1 MARSLVPIVALC
13 IAGFCAAGAALA
25 QEQPPQRQ
33 RPTEPQ
39 DPSTPTLFDP
49 HFDSNRTQQ
58 FRRPG
63 QPARAV
69 PVTMPSSGAGNTGF
83 DATNARVNRKRK
95 EAAQKRARAEAE
107 NLPPIAATAPD
118 RTVAPVF
125 QRQESRAAQRRRAT
139 NSAAM
144 PLDATGVVAAR
155 PIRKRVTEEDPFG
168 PTGFYVGSF
177 LYKPAIDFTGGYNSN
192 PSQRLNGKAST
203 FERIAPE
210 LSVKSDWSRHELTAD
225 LKGSYIWYNDNN
237 LENLNKPD
245 LDLKTKGRID
255 ITKQTK
261 AEIEGRFGLHADNPG
276 DPNLPTDVK
285 SPPMYITPGGSASV
299 KHTLN
304 RLELSLKGSIDRTA
318 YGDATLNNGDLL
330 DLRDRNYNQFSMN
343 TRAAYEI
350 KPGIKPFVEY
360 GSDQRRHDRQNDA
373 AGVARDS
380 NGQMIKAGSEFEL
393 TGYLTGEASIGMF
406 QREYKDPTFPN
417 IQGMLYDASLI
428 YYPTPLTTLK
438 LNVKTAVDE
447 SILPGVA
454 GALRHDYVLQIDHAF
469 RRWLIGTVTLGFG
482 TDDYEG
488 SDRDDRRYIVGGAL
502 LWKLSREVHFKAEAR
517 REWLKSTVE
526 GQDYTS
532 NIITVGLRF
541 QR

>member
-1 MARSLVPIVALC
+1 VARSLVPIVVVC
-13 IAGFCAAGAALA
+13 IAGLCATGLA
-25 QEQPPQRQ
+25 FAQQQQ
-33 RPTEPQ
+33 QQSLINEPR

-69 PVTMPSSGAGNTGF
+69 PVTMPSSGAGPTGF
-83 DATNARVNRKRK
+83 DATNARVNRKRR
-95 EAAQKRARAEAE
+95 EAAQKRARTDAE

-139 NSAAM
+139 NSA
-144 PLDATGVVAAR
+144 PILLDATGIVAAR
-155 PIRKRVTEEDPFG
+155 PIRKRVVEEDPFG
-168 PTGFYVGSF
+168 PVGVYAGSF
-177 LYKPAIDFTGGYNSN
+177 LFKPALDVTGGYNSN
-192 PSQRLNGKAST
+192 PGQRLNGKGST
-203 FERIAPE
+203 FEKVAPE
-210 LSVKSDWSRHELTAD
+210 LSIKSDWSRHELTAD
-225 LKGSYIWYNDNN
+225 LKGSYIWYNDNG
-237 LENLNKPD
+237 LENLSKPD
-245 LDLKTKGRID
+245 LDLKTKARID
-255 ITKQTK
+255 ITKQTR
-261 AEIEGRFGLHADNPG
+261 AEIEGKFGLHADNPG
-276 DPNLPTDVK
+276 DPNLPTDV
-285 SPPMYITPGGSASV
+285 STPPMYITPGGSANI

-318 YGDATLNNGDLL
+318 YGDAILNNGELL
-330 DLRDRNYNQFSMN
+330 DLRDRNYNQYSLN
-343 TRAAYEI
+343 TRAAYEVM
-350 KPGIKPFVEY
+350 PGIKPFVEY

-380 NGQMIKAGSEFEL
+380 NGRTIKAGSEFEL

-406 QREYKDPTFPN
+406 EREYKDPTFPN
-417 IQGMLYDASLI
+417 IQGMLYDASLT

-438 LNVKTAVDE
+438 LSVKTAVDE

-454 GALRHDYVLQIDHAF
+454 GALRHDYGVQVDHAF
-469 RRWLIGTVTLGFG
+469 RRWLIGTLTLGFG

-488 SDRDDRRYIVGGAL
+488 SDRDDKRYIVGAGL

-517 REWLKSTVE
+517 REWLTSTVE
-526 GQDYTS
+526 GQDYTT
-532 NIITVGLRF
+532 NIFTVGLRF